1 MFALRARHAG
11 GDAGRLSIEEL
22 SLRGDDVGF
31 GGGPGVI
38 LVLRNRDRPLVIFDR
53 PGEQVL
59 ERIGLAKRY
68 IRERERGLRGKQR
81 ICENGGVGLR
91 ARLLRLD
98 FAPDLTPHVQRPRA
112 GGLRSQIR
120 AAKQSARRRTGAV
133 DSGKEPGARLVDKRQ
148 RLPVIGLV
156 RLDRLVGHRDDP
168 HEPVKFRNREKQT
181 TTRLSVRLRAAWRS
195 SSP

>member
-11 GDAGRLSIEEL
+11 GDAGRLSVEEL

-38 LVLRNRDRPLVIFDR
+38 LVLRDRDRPLVIFDR

-59 ERIGLAKRY
+59 EQIGLAKRY

-81 ICENGGVGLR
+81 VCENGGVGLR

-98 FAPDLTPHVQRPRA
+98 FAPDLTPDVERPRA
-112 GGLRSQIR
+112 SGFAQSNSCRHGKPRVAEPAPLTVGKSPAR
-120 AAKQSARRRTGAV
+120 ASLISASACR
-133 DSGKEPGARLVDKRQ
+133 
-148 RLPVIGLV
+148 
-156 RLDRLVGHRDDP
+156 
-168 HEPVKFRNREKQT
+168 
-181 TTRLSVRLRAAWRS
+181 
-195 SSP
+195 